1 MSTTKDSDDPL
12 SFRIIDTDRNC
23 YRDYHFIKDS
33 KDIYHKIFQHIMY
46 FGQNTKFHDHEYIQE
61 IFTSLC
67 HKVNMVKYHL
77 RKYKEVENRIEKEL
91 LSGENLIDHDGTV
104 LIERV
109 ELTAEYESFLIQVK
123 ATLDI
128 LVKFLNIVYRNGQKN
143 PMKYQNTFSD
153 GGKGVI
159 KSLEKYLIH
168 NEDDEEKLKD
178 LINYIKEE
186 CIEASKE
193 EPNTINWLV
202 SIINKRDTVIHYR
215 KHEYF
220 AFQIN
225 YEGDKKSIFRPKFT
239 KTQTVLESFEIS
251 YDNLLVFIQD
261 FTALLFLPY
270 LNKKL
275 KAFTFK
281 KEDVINYAPS
291 WYLQLGDPL
300 PPYMIWQNMG
310 NLLMITGLCKESKDR
325 ITPEYCE
332 KMYLHYASFY
342 KKKGITITS
351 KGIEDH
357 TSNKVALLTTTNEQ
371 KNSSQPNTN

>member
-1 MSTTKDSDDPL
+1 MSAPKDSADTL
-12 SFRIIDTDRNC
+12 SFRIIDTDKNC

-33 KDIYHKIFQHIMY
+33 EDIYHKIFQHIMY
-46 FGQNTKFHDHEYIQE
+46 FGQNTKFHDHKYIQE
-61 IFTSLC
+61 AFTSLC

-77 RKYKEVENRIEKEL
+77 IKYKEVEDKIEKEL

-104 LIERV
+104 LIERA

-128 LVKFLNIVYRNGQKN
+128 LVKFLNIIYRNGQKN
-143 PMKYQNTFSD
+143 PMQYQSTFND

-168 NEDDEEKLKD
+168 NGDDEEKLKE
-178 LINYIKEE
+178 LINYLKTE
-186 CIEASKE
+186 CIEASEE
-193 EPNTINWLV
+193 EPNSINWLV

-220 AFQIN
+220 AFQIT
-225 YEGDKKSIFRPKFT
+225 YTGDKKNIFRPNFT

-251 YDNLLVFIQD
+251 YDNLLIFIQD
-261 FTALLFLPY
+261 FIALLFFPY
-270 LNKKL
+270 LDKKL

-281 KEDVINYAPS
+281 KEDVINYAPK
-291 WYLQLGDPL
+291 WYLQIGDSL

-310 NLLMITGLCKESKDR
+310 NLSMITGLCKGNKGR
-325 ITPEYCE
+325 MTPEYCE
-332 KMYLHYASFY
+332 KMYLHYANFY
-342 KKKGITITS
+342 KEKGITITS
-351 KGIEDH
+351 QGIEDH
-357 TSNKVALLTTTNEQ
+357 TSNEVMLLTAD
-371 KNSSQPNTN
+371 KH